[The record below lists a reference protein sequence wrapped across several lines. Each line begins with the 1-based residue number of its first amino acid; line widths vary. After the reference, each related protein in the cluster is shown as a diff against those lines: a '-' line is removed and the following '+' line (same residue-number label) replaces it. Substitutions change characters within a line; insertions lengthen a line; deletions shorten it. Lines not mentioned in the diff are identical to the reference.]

1 MCVCSAVSDLSCY
14 ISLFTKCG
22 ARARGC
28 GARETDHAILADLFF
43 PYNGQTPSLSMNVN
57 NKLKPYLQ
65 GTGYQFCE
73 ECIIQVESFLKIQ
86 VRFGKNLWMYFRLKL
101 SEMEKIFVVFF
112 TQLTSMCKHQT
123 HQSVFVKD
131 LTKSLDTKSRHVPS
145 SISGAQ
151 HEEVSKTHS

>member
-1 MCVCSAVSDLSCY
+1 
-14 ISLFTKCG
+14 
-22 ARARGC
+22 
-28 GARETDHAILADLFF
+28 
-43 PYNGQTPSLSMNVN
+43 
-57 NKLKPYLQ
+57 
-65 GTGYQFCE
+65 
-73 ECIIQVESFLKIQ
+73 
-86 VRFGKNLWMYFRLKL
+86 MYFRLKL